1 MESIKKI
8 FNGYFFSTI
17 ILIGLVELMSLF
29 GHFFLD
35 IDHWVFVLVVLSTLV
50 LSLKNLKYGVWIILL
65 ELFIGSQGYLLH
77 IDIGSVKISLRIAL
91 WLVVSSVWLKY
102 FIFSWSDKQIK
113 QRSIFLSSK
122 FSTLANTGYFLLLFF
137 FILLGGLIGYLH
149 GNDWQNLFFDANA
162 WLYFFLI
169 FPFFEVFFNPFF
181 AGENPFLPIWR
192 LLAAGVAWICFKTFL
207 LFFFFT
213 HAFPDSSIFHWLI
226 THELYQ
232 WVRDTLI
239 GEITLTP
246 SGFIRIFIQSQIYV
260 LIAFFVGLFAVNN
273 YWADIK
279 KNRRALILLLIAGAA
294 MIGTLIISFSR
305 SFWVGAVI
313 GLVLYFYVL
322 IKNRGWRR
330 LFQLLLILLLS
341 LVLGIGLVFGVARFP
356 IPKPSVDFDITQAL
370 TDRAGKISNEAAV
383 SSRYSLL
390 PLLWKEIANSPVW
403 GEGFGTTITY
413 RASDPRILA
422 QNSQGTYTTYAFEW
436 GWLDIWLKIGFFGLL
451 AYLLLF
457 GKIIKDAIRKDTWLA
472 WGLGSGLLIMAVVS
486 FFSPYTNHPLGIGYL
501 LFAAAAIYHIK
512 NGSCAC
518 D

>member
-1 MESIKKI
+1 MEPIKKI
-8 FNGYFFSTI
+8 FNGYFFLI
-17 ILIGLVELMSLF
+17 FALIGLVELMSLF

-35 IDHWVFVLVVLSTLV
+35 IDHWVFVLIVLLTLI

-77 IDIGSVKISLRIAL
+77 IDIGSIKISLRIAL
-91 WLVVSSVWLKY
+91 WLIVLSVWLKY
-102 FIFSWSDKQIK
+102 FIFSWLGKHSQQK
-113 QRSIFLSSK
+113 SIFLSYK
-122 FSTLANTGYFLLLFF
+122 FLTLANTGYFLLLFF
-137 FILLGGLIGYLH
+137 FIAVGDLIGYLH
-149 GNDWQNLFFDANA
+149 GNDWQNIFFDANS
-162 WLYFFLI
+162 WLYFLLI

-181 AGENPFLPIWR
+181 AGENPFMPIWR
-192 LLAAGVAWICFKTFL
+192 LLAVGTTWICLKTFL

-232 WVRDTLI
+232 WTRDTLI
-239 GEITLTP
+239 GEITLMS

-260 LIAFFVGLFAVNN
+260 LIAFFIGLFAVNN

-279 KNRRALILLLIAGAA
+279 KSRRAIILLLITGTF

-305 SFWVGAVI
+305 SFWIGAAVGLI
-313 GLVLYFYVL
+313 LYFWVL
-322 IKNRGWRR
+322 LRNRGWQRM
-330 LFQLLLILLLS
+330 LHVSLLLIAS
-341 LVLGIGLVFGVARFP
+341 LILGIGLIFGVARFP
-356 IPKPSVDFDITQAL
+356 IPKPSVDFDIAQAL
-370 TDRAGKISNEAAV
+370 TDRAGKTSNEAAI

-390 PLLWKEIANSPVW
+390 PLLWKEITNSPVL

-413 RASDPRILA
+413 NASDPRILA

-436 GWLDIWLKIGFFGLL
+436 GWLDIWLKIGFLGLL

-457 GKIIKDAIRKDTWLA
+457 GKIIKDAIKKDTWLA
-472 WGLGSGLLIMAVVS
+472 WGLGSGLLIIAAVS

-501 LFAAAAIYHIK
+501 LLAAAAIYHIK
-512 NGSCAC
+512 NGACAC
-518 D
+518 G